1 MKHQRDPI
9 AIIGMGCRFPGA
21 DDVDALWRLLLE
33 GRDATGPTPTERYD
47 AEAMYATEPELGKV
61 ISKRSGYLERPWDF
75 DARFFDMTPAQAAY
89 LDPQQRLMLMTT
101 YEAFAD
107 AGITREAIAGTRT
120 GVYVGNMNLDFW
132 DVIAR
137 RGPEAITPSVIYN
150 LRSILSGRLAY
161 EFDLRGPSI
170 TVDTACSSSLTAI
183 HLACMSLRAGETET
197 AVVAGVNFKLTA
209 DEDLLLS
216 QARMFARDG
225 RCKFGDA
232 RADGFAPS
240 DGAATVVL
248 KPLSRAL
255 ADGDPVRALVLGSNA
270 SNDGRASGS
279 LLAPSADTH
288 AQMLRW
294 AYEDAGVDPADVDF
308 IEAHGTGT
316 PMIDPVEFTALGEV
330 LGKDRPDDRPCLVGS
345 VKSNIGHTEGA
356 AGVAAIIKSVLALEH
371 RRVPAS
377 LHYENPNPKI
387 DWGGLPLE
395 VPTET
400 RDLPDRGRPL
410 IAGVSG
416 QGISAAN
423 THIVLAEAPSAEP
436 APDDGRAYPFVISA
450 ARDDALRALARSYV
464 DYLSGAGAQHAMRDI
479 CYSAAVRTTHHRHR
493 AAVTARGHAE
503 LADRLERIARGEQPD
518 ETGVCES
525 FLADEPVDW
534 TEVFDDTASYVR
546 LPHYPWQLETYPL
559 PEEETAR

>member
-1 MKHQRDPI
+1 MEHRRDPI

-21 DDVDALWRLLLE
+21 DDVDQLWRLLLD
-33 GRDATGPTPTERYD
+33 GGDATGPTPPDRYD
-47 AEAMYATEPELGKV
+47 AEAMYATDPEPGKV
-61 ISKRSGYLERPWDF
+61 ISKRSGYLDRPWDF
-75 DARFFDMTPAQAAY
+75 DAAFFSMSDAQASH
-89 LDPQQRLMLMTT
+89 LDPQQRLLLMTA

-120 GVYVGNMNLDFW
+120 GVYIGNMNLDFW

-150 LRSILSGRLAY
+150 LRSIFSGRLAF
-161 EFDLRGPSI
+161 EFDLRGPSV
-170 TVDTACSSSLTAI
+170 TLDTACSSSLTAL
-183 HLACMSLRAGETET
+183 HLACMSLRAGESET
-197 AVVAGVNFKLTA
+197 ALVAGANLKLNPE
-209 DEDLLLS
+209 EDLLLS

-240 DGAATVVL
+240 DGAAAIVL

-255 ADGDPVRALVLGSNA
+255 ADGDPVRALVLGSNS
-270 SNDGRASGS
+270 SNDGRASGT
-279 LLAPSADTH
+279 LLGPSADTH

-316 PMIDPVEFTALGEV
+316 PLIDPIEFAALGEV
-330 LGKDRPDDRPCLVGS
+330 LGKGRPADRPALVGS

-356 AGVAAIIKSVLALEH
+356 AGVAAVIKTVLSLEH
-371 RRVPAS
+371 RRLPAS
-377 LHYENPNPKI
+377 LHYETPNPKI
-387 DWGGLPLE
+387 DWDALPLE

-400 RDLPDRGRPL
+400 RPLHASGRPL

-423 THIVLAEAPSAEP
+423 THIVLAEAEP
-436 APDDGRAYPFVISA
+436 RRPHPDDGRAYPFTLSA
-450 ARDDALRALARSYV
+450 ATEGALREAARSYV
-464 DYLSGAGAQHAMRDI
+464 DYLSGPGAAHALRDI
-479 CYSAAVRTTHHRHR
+479 CYSAAVRTTHHEHR
-493 AAVTARGHAE
+493 AATTAASHAE
-503 LADRLERIARGEQPD
+503 LAGWLDQIARGEQTIED
-518 ETGVCES
+518 GACAAFIARE
-525 FLADEPVDW
+525 AVDW
-534 TEVFDDTASYVR
+534 TEVFDDTAIFVR
-546 LPHYPWQLETYPL
+546 LPHYPWQLETHPL
-559 PEEETAR
+559 PEPEGAR